1 MVSLGGMMEDRG
13 VGGGNFGESEVRLK
27 ILVSQIKDRNLIDAP
42 NSD

>member
-1 MVSLGGMMEDRG
+1 MVSLGGMMEDR
-13 VGGGNFGESEVRLK
+13 GGGNFGESEVRLK